1 MSPRVVPTQYS
12 VPSQPQHIHYQPVN
26 YPQQIIIP
34 GQQQIHQQ
42 VNKPLA
48 ISAPVHVPL
57 NTSQPAYY
65 NQFNQQI
72 YPFFGRPQPFL
83 QPQPQPQHQH
93 QQQFQHFQ
101 QIHQPQ
107 QIQQIQRPM
116 NFQINQQVPQGFIG
130 QTLQN
135 QSSDIIRKNSV
146 PEPTHFNPEPKNVTK
161 I

>member
-1 MSPRVVPTQYS
+1 MSPRVVPTQYPLS
-12 VPSQPQHIHYQPVN
+12 SQAQHIHYQPVN

-34 GQQQIHQQ
+34 GQQQIHQT

-48 ISAPVHVPL
+48 ISAPVHIPL
-57 NTSQPAYY
+57 NNSQPAYY

-72 YPFFGRPQPFL
+72 YPFFGRPQPF
-83 QPQPQPQHQH
+83 PQPQPQN
-93 QQQFQHFQ
+93 QQQFQNFQ
-101 QIHQPQ
+101 QLHQPQQIQ

-116 NFQINQQVPQGFIG
+116 NFHINQQVSQGLIG

-135 QSSDIIRKNSV
+135 QSSDVIRKNSL
-146 PEPTHFNPEPKNVTK
+146 PEQSHFNPELKNVTK